1 MISDED
7 KYKIIEI
14 AKNYGVSKVYL
25 FGSNLIQGNIS
36 KDIDIAVEGIPEA
49 VFFKFYSD
57 LIFSLSKPV
66 DLINLKNKTLFNYN
80 IKSEGLLL
88 YG

>member
-7 KYKIIEI
+7 KYRIIEL
-14 AKNYGVSKVYL
+14 AKKYGVSKVYL
-25 FGSNLIQGNIS
+25 FGSNLSQGKFS
-36 KDIDIAVEGIPEA
+36 KDIDIAVEGISEA

-66 DLINLKNKTLFNYN
+66 DLINLKKKSLFNNN
-80 IKSEGLLL
+80 IKAEGLLL

>member
-80 IKSEGLLL
+80 IKSG
-88 YG
+88 YKIQI